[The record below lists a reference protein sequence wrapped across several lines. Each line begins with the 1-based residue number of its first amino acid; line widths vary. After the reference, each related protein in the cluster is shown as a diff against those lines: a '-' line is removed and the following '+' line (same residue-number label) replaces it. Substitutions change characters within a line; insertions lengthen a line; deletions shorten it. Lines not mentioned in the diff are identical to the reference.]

1 MFQFLLGRLE
11 TVNFLSSPFS
21 SSYMFQFLIGRL
33 ETRAPGNHTGGVSMF
48 QFLIGRLR
56 TEQKVFKEV
65 FGI

>member
-1 MFQFLLGRLE
+1 
-11 TVNFLSSPFS
+11 
-21 SSYMFQFLIGRL
+21 MFQFLIGRL